1 MNGENGYDRQS
12 AEFNR
17 LTVRNFPLL
26 GPNDLQAVSA
36 DLELTLPLPA
46 LVRCQHAFGVR
57 ERRDPTVGELR
68 FLGAVAKLWRTLP
81 TSAYIGEIDAGEE
94 ETRVWRDICR
104 KRAELCDDALP
115 TLADVMEVAP
125 RYLARAGFPAEEK
138 RLFCGRTAETAAN
151 AAGAAPEIALTLGDL
166 TAAVADRPAP
176 PAFPRAALLLLSPTG
191 NAPFADEIRAFFAAY
206 PDLPLTPLALP
217 AAEGLL
223 PHLIRLSGVMLDTA
237 AIPGSDAA
245 KGPAGL
251 TEVGRD
257 ALLFLAPEGA
267 LGALF
272 ASGAPLSLIG
282 TTAPTGRM
290 QVRHGVETTLSLDLS
305 LIRSMQIMHT
315 VTIAPANAP
324 EIAPSAP
331 VFAETDGK
339 LLGGT
344 IAGGEAEKA
353 VLTLAAQ
360 AYRRGADLTHATLTA
375 ALETPIGHAGADRAL
390 RLAMGLHRAVAE
402 LTLPVAAP
410 RLLSTSDGAPR
421 LTVFLCAPKGPA
433 REGAALPADFAE
445 ARALFYGQ

>member
-17 LTVRNFPLL
+17 LTVRDFPLL
-26 GPNDLQAVSA
+26 GPNDLQAVAA

-94 ETRVWRDICR
+94 EVRVWRDICR

-115 TLADVMEVAP
+115 TLADVMDVAP

-151 AAGAAPEIALTLGDL
+151 AAAPEIALTLGAV

-176 PAFPRAALLLLSPTG
+176 SAFPRAALLLLSPTG
-191 NAPFADEIRAFFAAY
+191 NAPFADEIRAFFTAL

-217 AAEGLL
+217 GAEGML
-223 PHLIRLSGVMLDTA
+223 PHLLRPDGVTLDTA
-237 AIPGSDAA
+237 AIPGFDAA

-251 TEVGRD
+251 AEVGRD
-257 ALLFLAPEGA
+257 ALLLAAPEGA
-267 LGALF
+267 LGTLF

-290 QVRHGVETTLSLDLS
+290 QIRHGVETTLSLDLS

-315 VTIAPANAP
+315 VTLTPAYAP

-331 VFAETDGK
+331 VFAETADK

-344 IAGGEAEKA
+344 AVEGEAEAA
-353 VLTLAAQ
+353 VLALATEAF
-360 AYRRGADLTHATLTA
+360 RRGADLTRATLTA
-375 ALETPIGHAGADRAL
+375 ALETPIGHTGADRAL
-390 RLAMGLHRAVAE
+390 RLSMGLHRAVAE

-410 RLLSTSDGAPR
+410 RLLSTAGGTPR
-421 LTVFLCAPKGPA
+421 LSVFLCAPKGPA
-433 REGAALPADFAE
+433 RGEIAAPADFVE
-445 ARALFYGQ
+445 ARTLFYGE